1 MQNAPNLPSS
11 CRTKICVEINDDSH
25 GTYNTNSQ
33 VKLKTFMLRPRLCDY
48 SDAYIFV
55 RGTISVTNIKGTGV
69 ATINKNSKR
78 VVFKSCALFTD
89 CINEINNTQIDD
101 TKHID
106 AVMLIHNL
114 IKCSDNLQ
122 KTSGGLR

>member
-1 MQNAPNLPSS
+1 MQNAPNLPSNF
-11 CRTKICVEINDDSH
+11 RTKICVEINDDSH

-33 VKLKTFMLRPRLCDY
+33 VKLKTLMLKPSLCDY

-55 RGTISVTNIKGTGV
+55 RGTISVTNIKNAGV
-69 ATINKNSKR
+69 ATINNSKI

-89 CINEINNTQIDD
+89 CINEINNTQIDN
-101 TKHID
+101 TKYID

-114 IKCSDNLQ
+114 IKCSDNFR
-122 KTSGGLR
+122 KTSGGLT